1 MLNVLVAAGVVG
13 LGAVAAGMLLPT
25 TSHLPETMN
34 AVFAIMTLVAAY
46 ALVLA
51 FMWEAS
57 RRLTATA
64 DDLSSIVAMS
74 VDLAE
79 TLDMHM
85 VGDRIVRHISLALR
99 STESAICYWDRS
111 TDQLV
116 TLACYPLERR
126 LAFDDSYPLS
136 DYPAT
141 RAVLEGGQP
150 VIVDA
155 ADPSSDP
162 NEVAY
167 LQSIGMRSMAMV
179 PLVAAGTSIGTLEMM
194 SPLSGAFGPRDL
206 ELGDAPGRRRR
217 HGPGERPPL

>member
-1 MLNVLVAAGVVG
+1 M
-13 LGAVAAGMLLPT
+13 
-25 TSHLPETMN
+25 
-34 AVFAIMTLVAAY
+34 AAY

-99 STESAICYWDRS
+99 STESAICYWDRP

-126 LAFDDSYPLS
+126 LAFDNSYPLS

-141 RAVLEGGQP
+141 RAVLEGGLP

-155 ADPSSDP
+155 SDPSSDP

-194 SPLSGAFGPRDL
+194 SP
-206 ELGDAPGRRRR
+206 
-217 HGPGERPPL
+217 